1 MIKKSWGF
9 ATLAVHGC
17 GGHDPHTGAVS
28 PPIYQSSTFAFKNSQ
43 HGADLF
49 SGQDQG
55 YIYSRIQ
62 NPTVEMLERE
72 MAFLEAGEEAIA
84 FGSGMAAI
92 TNTVITLCN
101 SGENFI
107 SSRTIYGGTHA
118 MYLKVLP
125 RIGIEAREVDASDL
139 NKVEEA
145 IDDKTRFIFIETP
158 ANPTIDIVDIK
169 GCAEIAQRKGLKLV
183 VDNTFATPYLQKP
196 LKLGADIALHSAT
209 KYIGGHGDTVA
220 GITVGSKEL
229 MTEMRK
235 GVAQDIGAS
244 MSPFNAWLLLRGL
257 KTLPVRMDKHCENAM
272 RVAQYLAFHPRIER
286 VYYPGLRTHAQYDLA
301 KQQMDDFGGMIAFE
315 VKGGYDEGVKVMDAV
330 ELCTLAVSL
339 GDCDT
344 LIVHP
349 ASTTHSSY
357 TPEAREAAGIKDNMI
372 RLSVGIEAVEDIIED
387 LSQALKKI

>member
-1 MIKKSWGF
+1 MVKKSWGF
-9 ATLAVHGC
+9 ATLAVHGS

-49 SGQDQG
+49 SGAGEG

-62 NPTVEMLERE
+62 NPTVEMLECE

-92 TNTVITLCN
+92 TNTTIALCN
-101 SGENFI
+101 TGENFV
-107 SSRTIYGGTHA
+107 SSRTVYGGTHA

-125 RIGIEAREVDASDL
+125 RIGIEAREIDAKDL
-139 NKVEEA
+139 NKIEDA

-158 ANPTIDIVDIK
+158 ANPTIDIIDIK
-169 GCAEIAQRKGLKLV
+169 GCAEIAHRKGVKLV

-196 LKLGADIALHSAT
+196 LKMGADIALHSAT

-220 GITVGSKEL
+220 GITVGSKKL

-244 MSPFNAWLLLRGL
+244 LSPFNAWLLLRGL
-257 KTLPVRMDKHCENAM
+257 KTLPRADGSSLRKRHADSTIPGIPSACRESILSGPAD
-272 RVAQYLAFHPRIER
+272 PRTI
-286 VYYPGLRTHAQYDLA
+286 RTGQESD
-301 KQQMDDFGGMIAFE
+301 G
-315 VKGGYDEGVKVMDAV
+315 
-330 ELCTLAVSL
+330 
-339 GDCDT
+339 
-344 LIVHP
+344 
-349 ASTTHSSY
+349 
-357 TPEAREAAGIKDNMI
+357 
-372 RLSVGIEAVEDIIED
+372 
-387 LSQALKKI
+387 